1 MTAGVWFNF
10 FDKDEEG
17 VVSEGF
23 SEYPYLLLLMKK
35 CPGYCNNQLESI
47 ITKVYS
53 DNETAIRMVFKD
65 RLEKLDIY
73 Q

>member
-10 FDKDEEG
+10 FEKDEEG

-35 CPGYCNNQLESI
+35 CPGYCNNQWESI

-53 DNETAIRMVFKD
+53 DN
-65 RLEKLDIY
+65 
-73 Q
+73 